1 MYMRKGYKVS
11 MWWVS
16 ALVLLQV
23 LSLSFL
29 PAASQGQQLP
39 ADEGLTLERA
49 VEIGIK
55 NQPALINRASQV
67 RASEARTGQAQS
79 NWYPQLSANAGYG
92 RTKPVTGGRGLALA
106 PGSPGLSTSSGQS
119 YEDYSSDLTLR
130 QTIYDFG
137 RTSSQVKVQNLN
149 TDAARYDLESTRD
162 DVVFNVKQAFFQV
175 LQAQASRDVAKES
188 LAQFQKQLERAR
200 AFFEVGRSPKF
211 DVTKAEVDAGTA
223 QLALI
228 RAENQVKLA
237 RVNLN
242 NAMGVPERYQYTV
255 IDDKRAV
262 GAVATFEDALQQ
274 AFSQRPDLLSVI
286 RQKEASAESVKVAK
300 TNYFPTLS
308 GNASYSWY
316 GTQFPLGDGW
326 NAGLNLTIPIFSG
339 FLTKYQ
345 VAEAQANRDVVA
357 ASELSLRQ
365 DIVLQ
370 VEQAYL
376 NFRESEERIVTAEL
390 TARQAKENYDLAQ
403 GRYDAGVGSPIEVS
417 DALVSY
423 RNAEIVYVNAVYD
436 LKIAQAAIEKA
447 IGAKP

>member
-1 MYMRKGYKVS
+1 MYIRAKLKVTT
-11 MWWVS
+11 WLVPAIVLIQLVS
-16 ALVLLQV
+16 LF
-23 LSLSFL
+23 FL
-29 PAASQGQQLP
+29 PAALRGQQVR
-39 ADEGLTLERA
+39 ADEPLTLESA
-49 VEIGIK
+49 VDTAIK
-55 NQPALINRASQV
+55 NQPALVNRASQV
-67 RASEARTGQAQS
+67 RASEAKIGQAQS
-79 NWYPQLSANAGYG
+79 NWYPQLNANAGYG
-92 RTKPVTGGRGLALA
+92 RTKPVTGGRGVSLA
-106 PGSPGLSTSSGQS
+106 PGSGGLSATSNS
-119 YEDYSSDLTLR
+119 YEDYSSDVTLR

-137 RTSSQVKVQNLN
+137 RTSSQVKAQNLS
-149 TDAARYDLESTRD
+149 TDAARYNLENTRD

-188 LAQFQKQLERAR
+188 LVQFQKQLDRAR
-200 AFFEVGRSPKF
+200 AFYEVGRSPKF
-211 DVTKAEVDAGTA
+211 DVTKAEVDVGTA

-242 NAMGVPERYQYTV
+242 NAMGVPERHQYAV
-255 IDDKRAV
+255 ADDKRPV
-262 GAVATFEDALQQ
+262 GTIARFEDALEQ

-286 RQKEASAESVKVAK
+286 RQKEASAESVKTAK

-345 VAEAQANRDVVA
+345 VAEAQANRDAVA

-376 NFRESEERIVTAEL
+376 SFREAEERIVTAEL
-390 TARQAKENYDLAQ
+390 TARQARENYDLAQ

-417 DALVSY
+417 DALVSS
-423 RNAEIVYVNAVYD
+423 RNAEIVFVNASYD
-436 LKIAQAAIEKA
+436 LKIAQAAIERA
-447 IGAKP
+447 VGAKP